1 MDLDIGCIRPV
12 DPLMKFPV
20 ILPLTKPVG
29 ISNDLMF
36 STRGHP
42 FMEQVIRALITFDIN
57 YWLNY
62 PTVMFS
68 TGPMF
73 LSVQYSLYTKTHPP
87 TIKTPGGD
95 IRVLP
100 KSLYGKNAKPGEA
113 PHSFFEHYYG
123 SSWHSDDAGLWTFL
137 GTWGVRM
144 MYVAMMFLAFSV
156 VRMYWRKKRGQSGG
170 FRGRRYMFGRYEV
183 ILPRFQYDREH
194 GTQLDLGPFSVA
206 LPAHGTGSIT
216 PTSTSSEP
224 TSPLDTPRLPATVM
238 PIPFDSYTSESG
250 GAVAGAF
257 RKAGTWFASAVSG
270 PAGTPSRYDRRR
282 RSRGI
287 LFFLPAIFHP
297 SSSSRIPVSPE
308 FDSSS
313 QPLFDAEARVQSRS
327 RSPQQGP
334 SKDGDSTFESVPLMG
349 GRLDASSHDASRRSS
364 TSAPPPPPYAS
375 SRSLTPGS

>member
-1 MDLDIGCIRPV
+1 MLWTDLSSRQLIADHYPWFLSTFDGYKYNIQRADAIRYFVLHRYGGVYMDLDIGCIRPI

-123 SSWHSDDAGLWTFL
+123 SSWHSDDAWLWKFL
-137 GTWGVRM
+137 AAWGIRL
-144 MYVAMMFLAFSV
+144 MYVGVVVLVVLGIRLFLQ
-156 VRMYWRKKRGQSGG
+156 RNKKKRSSHP
-170 FRGRRYMFGRYEV
+170 RRTGRSLRFGRC
-183 ILPRFQYDREH
+183 IR
-194 GTQLDLGPFSVA
+194 T
-206 LPAHGTGSIT
+206 
-216 PTSTSSEP
+216 
-224 TSPLDTPRLPATVM
+224 AT
-238 PIPFDSYTSESG
+238 T
-250 GAVAGAF
+250 
-257 RKAGTWFASAVSG
+257 
-270 PAGTPSRYDRRR
+270 
-282 RSRGI
+282 
-287 LFFLPAIFHP
+287 
-297 SSSSRIPVSPE
+297 
-308 FDSSS
+308 
-313 QPLFDAEARVQSRS
+313 
-327 RSPQQGP
+327 
-334 SKDGDSTFESVPLMG
+334 
-349 GRLDASSHDASRRSS
+349 
-364 TSAPPPPPYAS
+364 
-375 SRSLTPGS
+375 